1 MIASFDYTGCTVFVA
16 GAPAASTSASP
27 GPSPPPAPGSG
38 SRAAAGRRSTPPCGP
53 RRRRPRLRLRR
64 ARPAA
69 VAAASTPS
77 LPTAGPIDVLV
88 SGAAGNFP
96 ALREGSPPNGF
107 KAVVDIDLLGTFHV
121 MRAAY
126 PHMRRPGG
134 SLINISAPQASIPM
148 PMQVHV
154 CAAKAGVDMVTRC
167 LAIEWGPE
175 GLRVNGVVPGPI
187 DGTEGM
193 ARLAPT
199 DASAPPSPAACR
211 SAASARPRTWRR
223 PASGSARTPPPT
235 SPAPSSSPTAAGP
248 SAAPRSADPTPSR
261 RSTRCPTLPR
271 TQLETHEVTNQPGDF
286 AGATSTPPTPRC
298 ARRCG
303 ARPATGSTRR

>member
-1 MIASFDYTGCTVFVA
+1 MRASFDYSGCSVFVA
-16 GAPAASTSASP
+16 GGTSGINLGIAK
-27 GPSPPPAPGSG
+27 AF
-38 SRAAAGRRSTPPCGP
+38 AAAGARMGVASRS
-53 RRRRPRLRLRR
+53 REKVD
-64 ARPAA
+64 AA
-69 VAAASTPS
+69 VAGLGDGALGYALDVRDPQAVAEALAAFAAE
-77 LPTAGPIDVLV
+77 AGPIDVLV

-96 ALREGSPPNGF
+96 AAAKDLSPNGF

-134 SLINISAPQASIPM
+134 SLINISAPQATIPM

-199 DASAPPSPAACR
+199 AAARAAVEASVPMRRFGTARDVADACLYLGSPAAAYV
-211 SAASARPRTWRR
+211 SGTILAADGGWSLR
-223 PASGSARTPPPT
+223 G
-235 SPAPSSSPTAAGP
+235 APLG
-248 SAAPRSADPTPSR
+248 
-261 RSTRCPTLPR
+261 
-271 TQLETHEVTNQPGDF
+271 
-286 AGATSTPPTPRC
+286 
-298 ARRCG
+298 
-303 ARPATGSTRR
+303 

>member
-1 MIASFDYTGCTVFVA
+1 MKASFDYTGCTVFVA
-16 GAPAASTSASP
+16 GGTSGINLGIARAFAACGARLGVASR
-27 GPSPPPAPGSG
+27 
-38 SRAAAGRRSTPPCGP
+38 SREKVD
-53 RRRRPRLRLRR
+53 
-64 ARPAA
+64 AA
-69 VAAASTPS
+69 VAALGPGALGYAFDVRDPQAVADGLAAFATE
-77 LPTAGPIDVLV
+77 AGPIDVLV

-96 ALREGSPPNGF
+96 AAARDLSPNGF

-134 SLINISAPQASIPM
+134 SLINISAPQATIPM
-148 PMQVHV
+148 AMQIHV

-199 DASAPPSPAACR
+199 EAMRAAITRGVPLRRFGSPQDVAEACLWLGSE
-211 SAASARPRTWRR
+211 SAAYV
-223 PASGSARTPPPT
+223 SGTIVFADGGWAQR
-235 SPAPSSSPTAAGP
+235 AAQIG
-248 SAAPRSADPTPSR
+248 
-261 RSTRCPTLPR
+261 
-271 TQLETHEVTNQPGDF
+271 
-286 AGATSTPPTPRC
+286 
-298 ARRCG
+298 
-303 ARPATGSTRR
+303 

>member
-1 MIASFDYTGCTVFVA
+1 MRASFDYTGCNVFVA
-16 GAPAASTSASP
+16 GGTSGINLGIARAFAARGARLGVAS
-27 GPSPPPAPGSG
+27 
-38 SRAAAGRRSTPPCGP
+38 RREEK
-53 RRRRPRLRLRR
+53 
-64 ARPAA
+64 
-69 VAAASTPS
+69 VAAAVEMLGDGARGYAFDVRDAEATSAGIAAFAAE
-77 LPTAGPIDVLV
+77 AGPIDVLV

-96 ALREGSPPNGF
+96 AAAKDLSPNGF

-148 PMQVHV
+148 ALQLHV

-199 DASAPPSPAACR
+199 EAMRKAIARSVPMQRMGTPEDVADACLWLGSEAA
-211 SAASARPRTWRR
+211 AYVNGTIVF
-223 PASGSARTPPPT
+223 
-235 SPAPSSSPTAAGP
+235 
-248 SAAPRSADPTPSR
+248 ADGGWAQR
-261 RSTRCPTLPR
+261 
-271 TQLETHEVTNQPGDF
+271 
-286 AGATSTPPTPRC
+286 GALI
-298 ARRCG
+298 A
-303 ARPATGSTRR
+303 

>member
-1 MIASFDYTGCTVFVA
+1 MRARFDFAGCNVFVA
-16 GAPAASTSASP
+16 GGTSGINLGIARAFAACGARMGVAS
-27 GPSPPPAPGSG
+27 
-38 SRAAAGRRSTPPCGP
+38 
-53 RRRRPRLRLRR
+53 RRREKVD
-64 ARPAA
+64 AA
-69 VAAASTPS
+69 VAELGPGAIGYAFDVRDAEAVSDGIAAFAAE
-77 LPTAGPIDVLV
+77 AGPIDVLV

-96 ALREGSPPNGF
+96 ALAKDISPNGF

-134 SLINISAPQASIPM
+134 SIINVSAPQASIPM
-148 PMQVHV
+148 AMQIHV

-199 DASAPPSPAACR
+199 EEMRRAITRSVPMRRFGTPQDVADACLWLGSEAA
-211 SAASARPRTWRR
+211 AYV
-223 PASGSARTPPPT
+223 SGTIVF
-235 SPAPSSSPTAAGP
+235 
-248 SAAPRSADPTPSR
+248 ADGGWA
-261 RSTRCPTLPR
+261 
-271 TQLETHEVTNQPGDF
+271 Q
-286 AGATSTPPTPRC
+286 AGARI
-298 ARRCG
+298 G
-303 ARPATGSTRR
+303 